1 MLVLILGQ
9 IFHSPW
15 CTALHCDTSLWFLQE
30 WISWW
35 CLILHLLETDPLIKK
50 RGERQGYYL
59 LTVEDFEPF
68 KNCNYCLFLR
78 RIGVCLEWPN
88 TALKNNPNL
97 VKYFQ
102 LRAVYLLFLFLEL
115 GAIITTEES
124 AMSVCHKVLLYRISS
139 VIEHDSK
146 QAVILKHYFT
156 FLMKN
161 YL

>member
-1 MLVLILGQ
+1 MTQHSFEKQSQPCKILPAKS
-9 IFHSPW
+9 F
-15 CTALHCDTSLWFLQE
+15 
-30 WISWW
+30 
-35 CLILHLLETDPLIKK
+35 
-50 RGERQGYYL
+50 
-59 LTVEDFEPF
+59 
-68 KNCNYCLFLR
+68 
-78 RIGVCLEWPN
+78 
-88 TALKNNPNL
+88 
-97 VKYFQ
+97 
-102 LRAVYLLFLFLEL
+102 YLLFLFLEL